1 MTVNCVDNGN
11 PPYSIQRS
19 FSVQVS
25 DVNEAPFDLRFYGAT
40 VIQENVQVGYIV
52 GNVTCKDPD
61 IGQKHIFTVIGN
73 YSSVFQVKNV
83 LIFGCVVAC
92 VASLS
97 ARVIQL
103 RNKD

>member
-40 VIQENVQVGYIV
+40 VIKENVQVGYIV

-73 YSSVFQVKNV
+73 YSSVFQVKKCINFW
-83 LIFGCVVAC
+83 LSCSLCSKPFRSSYSVA
-92 VASLS
+92 
-97 ARVIQL
+97 Q
-103 RNKD
+103 

>member
-1 MTVNCVDNGN
+1 VTVNCVDNGN

-40 VIQENVQVGYIV
+40 VIKENVQVGYIV

-73 YSSVFQVKNV
+73 YSSVFQVKNA
-83 LIFGCVVAC
+83 LIFFCFLAC
-92 VASLS
+92 VASPS

>member
-40 VIQENVQVGYIV
+40 VIKENVQVGYIV

-73 YSSVFQVKNV
+73 YSSVFQVKMH
-83 LIFGCVVAC
+83 FVV
-92 VASLS
+92 VVGFSFRMS
-97 ARVIQL
+97 SSSKVKEIV
-103 RNKD
+103 K